1 MEKQIKGSYPLKVK
15 TVYLDNGKTLK
26 DKTVMIVGN
35 FLVVDCSGDREDPR
49 PNMYNLSHVY
59 KLEKVEEIRPQMKI
73 SGM

>member
-1 MEKQIKGSYPLKVK
+1 MDKQIKGTYPLMVK
-15 TVYLDNGKTLK
+15 TIYLDNGKTLK
-26 DKTVMIVGN
+26 DKIVMIVGN
-35 FLVVDCSGDREDPR
+35 FLVVDCSRDREDPR